1 MTPGPSAA
9 PRAPDY
15 LAFGRY
21 LEHHR
26 ELKGLSVE
34 AIARQTKIPPTLVAA
49 LESGQAERFP
59 ERVFLLNYIRSYA
72 TAVGLA
78 PDEALG
84 RFQEIPEAPRAETF
98 DPAAL
103 ETDRL
108 ARASAAMWSTIAA
121 VLLVGLL
128 LALNGMYE
136 LAVRYSH
143 R

>member
-1 MTPGPSAA
+1 MTGSPSAA

-15 LAFGRY
+15 IGFGRY

-49 LESGQAERFP
+49 LEGGQAERFP

-72 TAVGLA
+72 SAVGLS
-78 PDEALG
+78 PDDALN
-84 RFQEIPEAPRAETF
+84 RFQEIPEAPRAESF

-108 ARASAAMWSTIAA
+108 ARASTAMWSTIAG
-121 VLLVGLL
+121 VLVLGLL

-136 LAVRYSH
+136 LAVRYAH